1 MCFDE
6 RKTDNRVRPR
16 PASLILRRTVAVR
29 RAVRSLNLDM
39 ARPLLL
45 LPFLAEDVLVC
56 VFDTLALVW
65 LGRPVAADFGRD
77 VTNFLLVDSTH
88 HYLRRL
94 RRGNRDAFGDRK
106 VHVVGKAELQLKCLA
121 LHRGAKAHACDL
133 KLLFKA
139 FGDARHYVGDQRARG
154 TLHRA
159 GPLAL
164 AARLELDRAFV
175 HDDGYVV
182 VDHDLKGAFRPL
194 YFYRLAFNV
203 GGDASRNC
211 NRFIADA

>member
-6 RKTDNRVRPR
+6 RNTDNRVRPR

-29 RAVRSLNLDM
+29 RAVRSFNLDM

-45 LPFLAEDVLVC
+45 LPFLAEDILVR
-56 VFDTLALVW
+56 VSHALALVW

-77 VTNFLLVDSTH
+77 VTNFLLVDPTH
-88 HYLRRL
+88 HDFRRL
-94 RRGNRDAFGDRK
+94 WRDNSDAFRDRK
-106 VHVVGKAELQLKCLA
+106 IHVVGKAELQLKCLA

-133 KLLFKA
+133 KLLFEA
-139 FGDARHYVGDQRARG
+139 FGDPGNHVGDHRARG
-154 TLHRA
+154 TPHRA
-159 GPLAL
+159 SPLAL
-164 AARLELDRAFV
+164 AARLELDRALV

-182 VDHDLKGAFRPL
+182 VDHGLKGAFRPL

-203 GGDASRNC
+203 GGDASRNR

>member
-1 MCFDE
+1 MCLDE
-6 RKTDNRVRPR
+6 RNTDNRARPR

-45 LPFLAEDVLVC
+45 LPFLAEDVLVY
-56 VFDTLALVW
+56 VSHALALVRF
-65 LGRPVAADFGRD
+65 GRPIAADLGRD
-77 VTNFLLVDSTH
+77 VTNFLLVDPTH
-88 HYLRRL
+88 HDFRRL
-94 RRGNRDAFGDRK
+94 RRGNSDAFRDRK
-106 VHVVGKAELQLKCLA
+106 IHVVGKAELQLKCLA

-139 FGDARHYVGDQRARG
+139 FGDARHYVGDQRARS
-154 TLHRA
+154 TPHRA

-164 AARLELDRAFV
+164 ATRLELDRALV
-175 HDDGYVV
+175 HDDGNVV
-182 VDHDLKGAFRPL
+182 VDHDLKGALRTL
-194 YFYRLAFNV
+194 YFYRRAFHV
-203 GGDASRNC
+203 GGDASRDR